1 MIRHR
6 DITGILPVEDCAP
19 KNIKLAHK
27 VQPFHADS
35 LTYSQRERSV
45 YHDRSDCVHG
55 QRIKQEGNAVPGMD
69 GRQLC
74 NRCADL
80 NAGIDDFFPGDDGG

>member
-1 MIRHR
+1 MITQRN
-6 DITGILPVEDCAP
+6 IAEILASEDSAL
-19 KNIKLAHK
+19 KDVKLTLKAH
-27 VQPFHADS
+27 PFHTDS
-35 LTYSQRERSV
+35 LTYSQRERAV

-55 QRIKQEGNAVPGMD
+55 QRIKHDGYVVPGTE

-80 NAGIDDFFPGDDGG
+80 NAGLDDLFPGDEGA